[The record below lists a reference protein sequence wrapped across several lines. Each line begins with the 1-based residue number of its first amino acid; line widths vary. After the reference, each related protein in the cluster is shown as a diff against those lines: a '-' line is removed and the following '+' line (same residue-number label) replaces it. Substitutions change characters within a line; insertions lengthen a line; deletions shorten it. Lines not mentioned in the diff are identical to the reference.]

1 MQSQMMN
8 SNRKRSHWIV
18 KISLIFMAL
27 MMPFAMQAQR
37 DKSQNPKKQM
47 KEQQEAKQARVD
59 KFNSEMKA
67 REEHHVAI
75 QDKKTRKRMKKTR
88 KKSERMARRGTSEP
102 FFRRVFR
109 KRHFR

>member
-1 MQSQMMN
+1 MN
-8 SNRKRSHWIV
+8 NSHKLTHSIGKV
-18 KISLIFMAL
+18 VLIFMAIL
-27 MMPFAMQAQR
+27 MPFALQAQR

-47 KEQQEAKQARVD
+47 KEQHEAKQARVD

-102 FFRRVFR
+102 FFRRLFR